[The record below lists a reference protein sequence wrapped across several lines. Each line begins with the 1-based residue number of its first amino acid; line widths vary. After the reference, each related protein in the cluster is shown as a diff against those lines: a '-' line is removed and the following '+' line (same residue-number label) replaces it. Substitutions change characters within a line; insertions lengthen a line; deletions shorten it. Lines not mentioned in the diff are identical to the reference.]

1 MKSFY
6 TYTIKN
12 LYDTDFISIIDL
24 DEGRSVTNHID
35 EIVQNISELE
45 RIELEYMAGV
55 TVPPPAPFNLSNH
68 LVIYRDTEG
77 RWDGYDYKT
86 KQFYSLNAM
95 DEDLAIRKAIEH
107 EIIQKKR
114 LS

>member
-6 TYTIKN
+6 TYEIKN
-12 LYDTDFISIIDL
+12 VYDTDFISIIDL

-35 EIVQNISELE
+35 EIVQNISEIE
-45 RIELEYMAGV
+45 GIELAVSEGISV
-55 TVPPPAPFNLSNH
+55 STRIDLSNH